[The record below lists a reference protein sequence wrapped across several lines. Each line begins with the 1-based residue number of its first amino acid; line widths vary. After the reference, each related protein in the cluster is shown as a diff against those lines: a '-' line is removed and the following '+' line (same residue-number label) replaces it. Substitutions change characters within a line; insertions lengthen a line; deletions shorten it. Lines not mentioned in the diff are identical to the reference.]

1 MSDLDIK
8 IRHMLCD
15 DGGVCDIWLPILIP
29 IGTVFKHEYGTYK
42 VKRYI
47 EPHASKTEPV
57 NEFTVVC
64 ERLDSHDR
72 LEKGKIP
79 NFIFVDYEK

>member
-1 MSDLDIK
+1 MSDLDVK
-8 IRHMLCD
+8 VKYMLFD
-15 DGGVCDIWLPILIP
+15 DGGVCDRWLPILLP

-42 VKRYI
+42 VERYI

-64 ERLDSHDR
+64 ERLDSRDG
-72 LEKGKIP
+72 LKEGKIP
-79 NFIFVDYEK
+79 NFIFVDRP